1 MPHTATQ
8 MNSACKHWAVPM
20 LSATYIHPARMHTEQ
35 FQCTQKLARTQLA
48 CTGQFTCTQQL
59 GCTQLACIRQ
69 FQCSQQLTCTQLART
84 LGSSNALSNWH
95 ALSSHALGS
104 SHALISSDALS
115 SHAHGSSDA
124 LHSHALKAVF
134 DPNHC
139 TTQVMVVLNPSH
151 CTIKPKSW

>member
-1 MPHTATQ
+1 MYNASYSMPHTATQ

-20 LSATYIHPARMHTEQ
+20 LSATYMHPARMHTEQ

-84 LGSSNALSNWH
+84 LGSSNALISSN
-95 ALSSHALGS
+95 ALSSHAL
-104 SHALISSDALS
+104 
-115 SHAHGSSDA
+115 GSSDA

-134 DPNHC
+134 NPNHC
-139 TTQVMVVLNPSH
+139 TTQVMAVLNPSH